1 MTLTGQDRAE
11 IMDLCAKY
19 NISTDNADVDSFMDC
34 WSEEEGSNH
43 VRFESPF
50 GNFSSREEIRH
61 FEQEHVTKGMAVGKR
76 HLAFNIVV
84 REGKDDNNNTAFV
97 TSDLMVV
104 ETNEIPYI
112 VATARYDDSK
122 VIKTEKGWKFKY
134 RNLKVDEGF
143 AKLMAKAKHQE
154 Q

>member
-1 MTLTGQDRAE
+1 
-11 IMDLCAKY
+11 
-19 NISTDNADVDSFMDC
+19 
-34 WSEEEGSNH
+34 
-43 VRFESPF
+43 
-50 GNFSSREEIRH
+50 
-61 FEQEHVTKGMAVGKR
+61 
-76 HLAFNIVV
+76 
-84 REGKDDNNNTAFV
+84 
-97 TSDLMVV
+97 MVV